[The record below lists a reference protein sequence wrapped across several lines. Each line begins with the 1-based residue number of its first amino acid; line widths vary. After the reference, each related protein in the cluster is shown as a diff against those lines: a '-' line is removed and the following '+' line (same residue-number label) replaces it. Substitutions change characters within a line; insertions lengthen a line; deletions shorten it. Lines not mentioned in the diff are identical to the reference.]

1 MLVNSKEILLEAKRL
16 GYGVPAPDFIDMDSA
31 RTYVKTAGAA
41 GKPIILSFA
50 QVHSTI
56 LSLEEAAMIGKFA
69 AAMVDVPIALHLDH
83 GVDEAFIRKAIEL
96 GFTSVMIDASM
107 ECFEENVKRT
117 KAVVDYA
124 HERGITVEAE
134 IGHVGQGSNYM
145 DYQNSDSIYTT
156 VEEAVSFAELT
167 GADSL
172 AVSIGTAHGAYKGNG
187 TPVLNFKRLSELAA
201 AVPVPLVLHGSSG
214 SGDENLRRCVSEGI
228 TKVNIFTDFLLG
240 AMREIEMRRPGDYLE
255 LKKAA
260 DEGMACVLNHYF
272 DIFSA
277 CKEAFER

>member
-1 MLVNSKEILLEAKRL
+1 MLVNSKEILLEAKRQRR
-16 GYGVPAPDFIDMDSA
+16 GVPAPDFIDMDSA
-31 RTYVKTAGAA
+31 RAYVKTAQAV

-69 AAMVDVPIALHLDH
+69 ASMVDVPIALHLDH
-83 GVDEAFIRKAIEL
+83 GLDEGFIKKAIEL

-107 ECFEENVKRT
+107 ECFEENVRRT
-117 KAVVDYA
+117 KSVVDYA

-134 IGHVGQGSNYM
+134 IGHVGQGSNYT
-145 DYQNSDSIYTT
+145 DYQNSDSVYTT

-172 AVSIGTAHGAYKGNG
+172 AVSIGTAHGAYRGNG
-187 TPVLNFKRLSELAA
+187 TPVLNFERLSELAD

-214 SGDENLRRCVSEGI
+214 SGDENLSRCVSGGI

-240 AMREIEMRRPGDYLE
+240 AMKNIEKRRPEDYLE

-260 DEGMACVLNHYF
+260 DEGMAGVLSHYF
-272 DIFSA
+272 EIFASRGE
-277 CKEAFER
+277 K